1 MDLQN
6 RIGIRVREAR
16 KAREQTQEA
25 LADLIGKSVDTVSL
39 IERGKILPGL
49 DTLDALSRGL
59 DVRLSDLL
67 GEDRSDDPEV
77 VAMEAAAIQSVR
89 QLSKP
94 VLAVAVQQLIAL
106 SALER

>member
-1 MDLQN
+1 MELQH

-16 KAREQTQEA
+16 KARGQTQEV
-25 LADLIGKSVDTVSL
+25 LADSIGKSVDTVSL

-67 GEDRSDDPEV
+67 GEDQSDDPEV

-89 QLSKP
+89 QFSKP
-94 VLAVAVQQLIAL
+94 VLAVAVQQLSAL